1 MRFEFIKVKNRING
15 VWLNQSSGQ
24 YAALR
29 NLSTGAVIGQVPLFA
44 KYASGQVIAA
54 AAQVLCEGQVCNAVK
69 TMLRAGVD
77 NFCITLANI
86 LKRSLIGNNKV
97 P

>member
-29 NLSTGAVIGQVPLFA
+29 NLSTGAVIG
-44 KYASGQVIAA
+44 
-54 AAQVLCEGQVCNAVK
+54 
-69 TMLRAGVD
+69 
-77 NFCITLANI
+77 
-86 LKRSLIGNNKV
+86 
-97 P
+97 